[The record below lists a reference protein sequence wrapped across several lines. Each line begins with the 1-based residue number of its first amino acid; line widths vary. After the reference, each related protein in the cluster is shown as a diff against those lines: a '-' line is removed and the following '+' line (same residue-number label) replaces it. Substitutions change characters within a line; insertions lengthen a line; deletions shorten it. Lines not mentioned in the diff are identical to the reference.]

1 MTLHPQRL
9 TLIVLGVCFM
19 ITLATNLRL
28 LWSNPNSLQMV
39 NEPSLYELA
48 LASKDLAHIVFFG
61 VDEFYDAEQITVSPD
76 AAQTLLVDE
85 KAIRLYSSIE
95 TVLIRPISDSRVIIP
110 TNARVY
116 PNIWNIS
123 ITFIPTES
131 SRLQVIV
138 QDYGI
143 IVMEQAE

>member
-1 MTLHPQRL
+1 MTTYPQRL
-9 TLIVLGVCFM
+9 TLLVLGMCF
-19 ITLATNLRL
+19 IVTLATNLRL
-28 LWSNPNSLQMV
+28 LWLNPNSLQLV

-48 LASKDLAHIVFFG
+48 LASKDLSHIVFFG
-61 VDEFYDAEQITVSPD
+61 VDEFYNAEQLTVSPD
-76 AAQTLLVDE
+76 AARLLIVDE
-85 KAIRLYSSIE
+85 EAISLYSSIE
-95 TVLIRPISDSRVIIP
+95 TVSIRPLSDNRVIIP
-110 TNARVY
+110 SNARVY